1 MSKQLKP
8 EEWKYWIKKY
18 LANCEKMRNLDLF
31 WTQYFHFRKTEPTN
45 FKKMFFKE
53 KVKLYNLGMNL
64 ESQTGKSPKKNKGVG
79 RKRKILTP
87 EEEKKIWD
95 SIPREI
101 LIKSIKI
108 YQDVLPKEVFD
119 EIFNRVVK
127 EHEEEQK
134 KEKKEARNFRKF
146 LFTMKISK
154 STFYRNKNKNVEAK
168 ELNQE
173 EKLIYEGFTENN
185 CLYGRKRLE
194 VFIEKK
200 HKIKINYRKIG
211 RIMNK
216 LNLFCIVRK
225 KSKRRED
232 KNTSV
237 KFENI
242 INRDFQGKNNNIF
255 ATDVSYIISPKDVFD
270 SNHVYFS
277 ATIHHKTKKIVSWN
291 LSRNND
297 LNLVIEHNKDLSFN
311 EKWIMH
317 TDHGSVY
324 SSNKFVEIIEKNNG
338 IISMSRVGNSLDNR
352 EIEYFFSNIKSE
364 CLSHIKIKNLTFN
377 NLKEMINNYINW
389 YNEERPQSILNWKT
403 PNEIWN
409 SWISK

>member
-1 MSKQLKP
+1 MSKQLKS
-8 EEWKYWIKKY
+8 EEWKYWIERY
-18 LANCEKMRNLDLF
+18 LDNCEKIRNLDLF
-31 WTQYFHFRKTEPTN
+31 WTEYFHFRKTKPTY

-64 ESQTGKSPKKNKGVG
+64 ESKTGKSPKKNKGVG

-87 EEEKKIWD
+87 EEEKKNWD
-95 SIPREI
+95 SIPKEI

-134 KEKKEARNFRKF
+134 KKKKKQRILENFFLLWKF
-146 LFTMKISK
+146 LNQLFTETRIKMLKQKNWIKKKNWFMKVLLKI
-154 STFYRNKNKNVEAK
+154 TVYM
-168 ELNQE
+168 E
-173 EKLIYEGFTENN
+173 EKDLKF
-185 CLYGRKRLE
+185 LY
-194 VFIEKK
+194 KK
-200 HKIKINYRKIG
+200 NIKIKINYRKIG

-232 KNTSV
+232 KNTSA

-255 ATDVSYIISPKDVFD
+255 ATGVSYITSPKDVFD

-317 TDHGSVY
+317 TDSW
-324 SSNKFVEIIEKNNG
+324 KC
-338 IISMSRVGNSLDNR
+338 L
-352 EIEYFFSNIKSE
+352 FF
-364 CLSHIKIKNLTFN
+364 
-377 NLKEMINNYINW
+377 
-389 YNEERPQSILNWKT
+389 
-403 PNEIWN
+403 
-409 SWISK
+409 

>member
-31 WTQYFHFRKTEPTN
+31 WTEYFHFRKTEPTN

-79 RKRKILTP
+79 RKILTP

-134 KEKKEARNFRKF
+134 KKKKKQEILENFSSLWKF
-146 LFTMKISK
+146 LNQLFTETRIKMLKQKNWIKKKNWFMKVLLKI
-154 STFYRNKNKNVEAK
+154 TVCM
-168 ELNQE
+168 E
-173 EKLIYEGFTENN
+173 EKDLKF
-185 CLYGRKRLE
+185 LSK
-194 VFIEKK
+194 KK

-232 KNTSV
+232 KNT
-237 KFENI
+237 
-242 INRDFQGKNNNIF
+242 
-255 ATDVSYIISPKDVFD
+255 
-270 SNHVYFS
+270 
-277 ATIHHKTKKIVSWN
+277 
-291 LSRNND
+291 
-297 LNLVIEHNKDLSFN
+297 
-311 EKWIMH
+311 
-317 TDHGSVY
+317 
-324 SSNKFVEIIEKNNG
+324 
-338 IISMSRVGNSLDNR
+338 
-352 EIEYFFSNIKSE
+352 
-364 CLSHIKIKNLTFN
+364 
-377 NLKEMINNYINW
+377 
-389 YNEERPQSILNWKT
+389 
-403 PNEIWN
+403 
-409 SWISK
+409 

>member
-1 MSKQLKP
+1 
-8 EEWKYWIKKY
+8 
-18 LANCEKMRNLDLF
+18 
-31 WTQYFHFRKTEPTN
+31 
-45 FKKMFFKE
+45 
-53 KVKLYNLGMNL
+53 
-64 ESQTGKSPKKNKGVG
+64 
-79 RKRKILTP
+79 
-87 EEEKKIWD
+87 
-95 SIPREI
+95 
-101 LIKSIKI
+101 
-108 YQDVLPKEVFD
+108 
-119 EIFNRVVK
+119 
-127 EHEEEQK
+127 
-134 KEKKEARNFRKF
+134 
-146 LFTMKISK
+146 
-154 STFYRNKNKNVEAK
+154 
-168 ELNQE
+168 
-173 EKLIYEGFTENN
+173 
-185 CLYGRKRLE
+185 
-194 VFIEKK
+194 
-200 HKIKINYRKIG
+200 
-211 RIMNK
+211 MNK

-317 TDHGSVY
+317 TDSWKRFI